1 MLFLHT
7 FLTGWEYFV
16 VKNNENKMQLV
27 FTALFLLAGIK
38 WSNWII
44 IRPSYSLLLVIFYIV
59 VYSITINCG
68 LIKKYFKC
76 FGNIKSEILLLTKSK
91 SSQKG
96 GAFYY
101 VMRDGNIRKTRHL
114 L

>member
-1 MLFLHT
+1 
-7 FLTGWEYFV
+7 
-16 VKNNENKMQLV
+16 MQLV

-38 WSNWII
+38 WGNWII
-44 IRPSYSLLLVIFYIV
+44 IRPFYSLLLVIFYIV

-96 GAFYY
+96 GFLLCNE
-101 VMRDGNIRKTRHL
+101 RDGNIRKTRHPL
-114 L
+114 

>member
-27 FTALFLLAGIK
+27 FTALFLLAGLNGAIGGGGG
-38 WSNWII
+38 II
-44 IRPSYSLLLVIFYIV
+44 IRPSYSLLSVIFYIV
-59 VYSITINCG
+59 VYSITIKCG

-96 GAFYY
+96 GF
-101 VMRDGNIRKTRHL
+101 L
-114 L
+114 LCNEGWKHKKN

>member
-1 MLFLHT
+1 
-7 FLTGWEYFV
+7 
-16 VKNNENKMQLV
+16 MQFV
-27 FTALFLLAGIK
+27 FTELFLLAGLNGAIGGDGG
-38 WSNWII
+38 II
-44 IRPSYSLLLVIFYIV
+44 IRPSYSLLSVIFYIV

-96 GAFYY
+96 GFLLCNE
-101 VMRDGNIRKTRHL
+101 RDGNIRKTRHPL
-114 L
+114 

>member
-1 MLFLHT
+1 MH
-7 FLTGWEYFV
+7 
-16 VKNNENKMQLV
+16 LV

-38 WSNWII
+38 WGNWII

-59 VYSITINCG
+59 VYSITINCE
-68 LIKKYFKC
+68 LTKKYFKC

-96 GAFYY
+96 GFLLCNE
-101 VMRDGNIRKTRHL
+101 RDGKHKKN
-114 L
+114 